1 MAVIGVGIPGR
12 PGTLPQGPT
21 PDDRFSPPE
30 ARAPRVGRPQPARS
44 SPRLTVDSPR
54 VSPRA
59 DELVRAIAA
68 ARRHRDEL
76 MQKRHVIG
84 VRAGYKFTDGR
95 IRPEPAVVV
104 LVDQKVALDSLAR
117 RDRVPAVVDNVLTDV
132 APADTFERLARV
144 REEAVA
150 VLPRPPRLLID
161 ELQTPDEALEEA
173 VPVITYEPP
182 PGADLDAVTGA
193 MTVTCHVSPDAGWKV
208 LETFLS
214 ATENQICLGMYDFTA
229 PHIYQAVRALLKRDQ
244 VTWRQTL
251 GPKESLPGE
260 DDVDSTKADDLTEE
274 QVTRGLRRVARDRFE
289 SAFAHV
295 GSGQTFASAYH
306 IKVAVRDR
314 KSFWLSSGNWQ
325 SSNQPDIDFLQPD
338 ADVGLIPRF
347 NREWH
352 VVVDHPALA
361 KLFQVFLEH
370 DFRTARAPV
379 PEAVALEARPDL
391 LIPVEEFL
399 FEEERAA
406 ELEVFA
412 PRKFVFTNA
421 KPLTVQ
427 PILTPDNYTDI
438 VLKLL
443 RKRPQQRLYFQNQ
456 SLNPVKQPTPE
467 FEELM
472 QLLVDYSND
481 ENLDVRLIFRNI
493 GSVRKKLE
501 SLQAAGFNMKRVRM
515 QSGCHT
521 KGIVIDSK
529 TVLIGSHNFTN
540 QGVLVNRDASL
551 LITNEEIA
559 GYFERVFL
567 HDWTRLSRETIREE
581 AVAIPLGAPG
591 AEAVADPDAYV
602 RVPWTFLS
610 ED

>member
-1 MAVIGVGIPGR
+1 MSVIEVGIPGR
-12 PGTLPQGPT
+12 PGTLRQGPT
-21 PDDRFSPPE
+21 PDDRVSPPE
-30 ARAPRVGRPQPARS
+30 ARAPRAGRPQPARS
-44 SPRLTVDSPR
+44 SPRRPVDSPR

-59 DELVRAIAA
+59 DELAHAIAA
-68 ARRHRDEL
+68 ARRHRGEL

-95 IRPEPAVVV
+95 IQPEPAVVV
-104 LVDQKVALDSLAR
+104 LVDQKVAIDSLAP

-208 LETFLS
+208 LEPFLS

-229 PHIYQAVRALLKRDQ
+229 PHIYQAVRGLLKREQ

-370 DFRTARAPV
+370 DFKTARAPV

-391 LIPVEEFL
+391 LIPVDEFL
-399 FEEERAA
+399 LEEARAA

>member
-1 MAVIGVGIPGR
+1 
-12 PGTLPQGPT
+12 
-21 PDDRFSPPE
+21 
-30 ARAPRVGRPQPARS
+30 
-44 SPRLTVDSPR
+44 
-54 VSPRA
+54 
-59 DELVRAIAA
+59 
-68 ARRHRDEL
+68 
-76 MQKRHVIG
+76 
-84 VRAGYKFTDGR
+84 
-95 IRPEPAVVV
+95 
-104 LVDQKVALDSLAR
+104 
-117 RDRVPAVVDNVLTDV
+117 
-132 APADTFERLARV
+132 
-144 REEAVA
+144 
-150 VLPRPPRLLID
+150 
-161 ELQTPDEALEEA
+161 
-173 VPVITYEPP
+173 
-182 PGADLDAVTGA
+182 
-193 MTVTCHVSPDAGWKV
+193 
-208 LETFLS
+208 
-214 ATENQICLGMYDFTA
+214 
-229 PHIYQAVRALLKRDQ
+229 
-244 VTWRQTL
+244 
-251 GPKESLPGE
+251 
-260 DDVDSTKADDLTEE
+260 
-274 QVTRGLRRVARDRFE
+274 
-289 SAFAHV
+289 
-295 GSGQTFASAYH
+295 
-306 IKVAVRDR
+306 
-314 KSFWLSSGNWQ
+314 
-325 SSNQPDIDFLQPD
+325 
-338 ADVGLIPRF
+338 
-347 NREWH
+347 
-352 VVVDHPALA
+352 
-361 KLFQVFLEH
+361 
-370 DFRTARAPV
+370 
-379 PEAVALEARPDL
+379 
-391 LIPVEEFL
+391 
-399 FEEERAA
+399 
-406 ELEVFA
+406 VFA

>member
-1 MAVIGVGIPGR
+1 
-12 PGTLPQGPT
+12 
-21 PDDRFSPPE
+21 
-30 ARAPRVGRPQPARS
+30 
-44 SPRLTVDSPR
+44 

-104 LVDQKVALDSLAR
+104 LVDQKVAIDSLAR

-208 LETFLS
+208 LEPFLS